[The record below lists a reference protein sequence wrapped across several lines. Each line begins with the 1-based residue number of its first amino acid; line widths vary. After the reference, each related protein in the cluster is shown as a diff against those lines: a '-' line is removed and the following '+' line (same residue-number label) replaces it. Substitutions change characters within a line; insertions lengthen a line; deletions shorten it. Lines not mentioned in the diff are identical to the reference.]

1 MGKTLFVD
9 FCVTK
14 KNLEKRAYFRGKLMI
29 TLWIRLITKYKSE
42 VILNV
47 KNIIVDNVDNLV
59 DKLNEVTTSV
69 ISTIADNVF

>member
-1 MGKTLFVD
+1 
-9 FCVTK
+9 
-14 KNLEKRAYFRGKLMI
+14 MI
-29 TLWIRLITKYKSE
+29 TMWIRLITKYKSE

-59 DKLNEVTTSV
+59 DELNEVTTSV